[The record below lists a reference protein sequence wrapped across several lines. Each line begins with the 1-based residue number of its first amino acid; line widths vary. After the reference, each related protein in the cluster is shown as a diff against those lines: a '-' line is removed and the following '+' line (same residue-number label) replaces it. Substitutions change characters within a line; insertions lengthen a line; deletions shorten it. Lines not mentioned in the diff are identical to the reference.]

1 MTSPSADDLKDVI
14 DFLKQ
19 AIPFSS
25 LPEGELLA
33 LAKHLSI
40 EYIPERSRQPVA
52 IENYIYLIRSG
63 AFDIVDDQSKLLD
76 RIGEGECFGI
86 SSMLQN
92 KPSLYRVYAIED
104 SLVFRLG
111 RSAFSDLLERHKS
124 LKLFFEKLVG
134 YRASVNDESSR
145 SSGIEVQHT
154 QPISTL
160 IQNQLVYCSVQNSIR
175 EAAEIMRENKVSCLL
190 LVENK
195 HLQGIVTDRDLRN
208 RVVAVD
214 LSVDRPITDI
224 ATMTP
229 QTIRYD
235 ATVIEAQML
244 MSNAGIHHLPVMR
257 DGQPVGVVTATDIV
271 RAHSVSLVHYVDRIF
286 RETSAA
292 AVSRLQLQVP
302 ELLDYWIQAD
312 VSPLEIGESFSV
324 IGDAFVRKAIQITLS
339 GMAPPPMAFTWLS
352 FGSQARKDQSFAS
365 DQDNG
370 LILERVPE
378 GDEEIW
384 FADFSERV
392 CQLLNDFGYPLCPG
406 DIMASNPKWRRTR
419 QGWSDAFRKWIATPE
434 PEALLHAS
442 IFFDMRVIYGDMT
455 ELDELKK
462 DLAGQLQSADLF
474 LMHMTRNA
482 LRNRPPIGFFRSFI
496 VNDAGEHENEL
507 DIKHRGAALINDMA
521 RIIALAEGN
530 LAASTAERL
539 QSSNDRL
546 LQKPL
551 RDSLLE
557 AWLLLAELK
566 LETQMQQL
574 KDRESVSNF
583 LNPDA
588 LSPLRRAYL
597 KNAFQSI
604 ERAQKALGQHFLR
617 GAGV

>member
-1 MTSPSADDLKDVI
+1 MTSASADDLKDVI

-25 LPEGELLA
+25 LPESELLL
-33 LAKHLSI
+33 LARQLSI
-40 EYIPERSRQPVA
+40 EYLPERTRQPVT
-52 IENYIYLIRSG
+52 IENCIYLVRSG
-63 AFDIVDDQSKLLD
+63 AFDIVDETGNLMD
-76 RIGEGECFGI
+76 RIGEGECFGV
-86 SSMLQN
+86 SSMLQD
-92 KPSLYRVYAIED
+92 KPSPHRVYAIED

-111 RSAFSDLLERHKS
+111 RSAFSDLIERHKS
-124 LKLFFEKLVG
+124 LSLFFEKLVG
-134 YRASVNDESSR
+134 YRASSNDSTAR
-145 SSGIEVQHT
+145 SAGLDVQHT
-154 QPISTL
+154 RSVSTL
-160 IQNQLVYCSVQNSIR
+160 IQNRLVYCSVQSSIR

-190 LVENK
+190 LVEQK
-195 HLQGIVTDRDLRN
+195 RLQGIVTDRDLRN
-208 RVVAVD
+208 RVVAAD

-229 QTIRYD
+229 QTIRHD
-235 ATVIEAQML
+235 ATIIEAQML
-244 MSNAGIHHLPVMR
+244 MSNAGIHHLPVIR
-257 DGQPVGVVTATDIV
+257 DGLPIGVVTATDIV

-286 RETSAA
+286 RESSPA
-292 AVSRLQLQVP
+292 AVARLQQQIP
-302 ELLDYWIQAD
+302 DLLDNWIQAD

-324 IGDAFVRKAIQITLS
+324 IGDAFVRKAIQLAQ
-339 GMAPPPMAFTWLS
+339 MQMPPAPMAFTWLS

-370 LILERVPE
+370 LILERTPDAGE
-378 GDEEIW
+378 SAW
-384 FADFSERV
+384 FADFTDRV
-392 CQLLNDFGYPLCPG
+392 CHLLDDFGYPLCPG

-419 QGWSDAFRKWIATPE
+419 QGWSEAFRQWIATPE

-442 IFFDMRVIYGDMT
+442 IFFDMRVIYGDTT
-455 ELDELKK
+455 ELDLLKA
-462 DLAGQLQSADLF
+462 DLADQLKSADLF
-474 LMHMTRNA
+474 FMHMTRNA
-482 LRNRPPIGFFRSFI
+482 LRSKPPIGFFRSFI
-496 VNDAGEHENEL
+496 VNDSGDHENEF

-521 RIIALAEGN
+521 RIIALVDGH
-530 LAASTAERL
+530 LAAGTAERL
-539 QSSNDRL
+539 RSSSDTL

-574 KDRESVSNF
+574 KDRAPVTNY

-604 ERAQKALGQHFLR
+604 ERAQKALAQHFLR
-617 GAGV
+617 GAGG